1 MRRLEADG
9 RVRSLARASE
19 RVLSSAAMDDARY
32 RRRLLVFLSVASFFE
47 GYDFLALAQLLPNLR
62 AHYGLSPSEGGLLV
76 SVVNVGTMLA
86 YVLVRSA
93 DRLGRK
99 RVLTLTIAGYTLASL
114 ASGLAPSAW
123 LFAVAQLAA
132 RVFLIA
138 EWAVSLVV
146 AAEEFPAADRG
157 SAMGII
163 QASSTLGAIACAGLV
178 PLLVKAPLGWRTV
191 YLAGAAPLMLLAF
204 ARRGMRETRRFEEQA
219 KASPATGERARDLFA
234 IVRGPLRGRVLLVA
248 LVWGLSY
255 VCTQN
260 AVTFWKELAVG
271 ERGFSEAAVG
281 LSVTLAAVGSVPLA
295 FASGRMLDRV
305 GRRPGAVV
313 IFLATSAGVAGA
325 YTLTHRVG
333 LTLALM
339 VAMFGTTAILQVLNA
354 FTAELFPTAQR
365 GDAFAWCNNLLGRV
379 GYVLSPVAVGW
390 AAERWGY
397 GLSVGATAIFPV
409 LALAL
414 ILRHLPETKGRELEA
429 ISTPGP

>member
-1 MRRLEADG
+1 M
-9 RVRSLARASE
+9 
-19 RVLSSAAMDDARY
+19 
-32 RRRLLVFLSVASFFE
+32 FLSVASFFE

-62 AHYGLSPSEGGLLV
+62 AHFGLSPSEGGVLV
-76 SVVNVGTMLA
+76 AVINVGTMLA

-123 LFAVAQLAA
+123 LFALAQLCA

-178 PLLVKAPLGWRTV
+178 PVLVATPLAWRTV
-191 YLAGAAPLMLLAF
+191 YLVGAAPLALLAF
-204 ARRGMRETRRFEEQA
+204 ARRGMRETRRFEQLE
-219 KASPATGERARDLFA
+219 ERASVEGGRAGRRDLFA
-234 IVRGPLRGRVLLVA
+234 ILRGPLRGRVLLVA

-271 ERGFSEAAVG
+271 ERGLSEAAVG
-281 LSVTLAAVGSVPLA
+281 LTVTIAAVGSVPLV
-295 FASGRMLDRV
+295 FASGRMLDRL
-305 GRRPGAVV
+305 GRRPGAAL
-313 IFLATSAGVAGA
+313 IFTATSAGVVGA
-325 YTLTHRVG
+325 YTLTGRVG
-333 LTLALM
+333 LTLSLM

-379 GYVLSPVAVGW
+379 GYVLSPVVVGW
-390 AAERWGY
+390 AAERWGF
-397 GLSVGATAIFPV
+397 GPAVGATAVFPIV
-409 LALAL
+409 ALVL
-414 ILRHLPETKGRELEA
+414 ILRHLPETRGRELAELDA
-429 ISTPGP
+429 